1 MKVFLSLLLGLLPAL
16 LVLCPEISRAMSTD
30 KRPRDFGVSYR
41 WQAGSMPPPYHFEYT
56 ITIEARGHGEVVMIP
71 DYPAETVPRW
81 TESFTLSG
89 KELDK
94 LYRVMVNNGLFLQK
108 WRRLDRQPVGGSR
121 QALTVTASGKRIVIE
136 DRLVSTQETMAETM
150 YSAVT
155 SSVPKAIWDKLN
167 AQRERY
173 MQEHLRKRNESSPND
188 SVGSLFSASSCRSKS
203 SAIRM
208 DSGIGML
215 TRLMPSSEIR

>member
-1 MKVFLSLLLGLLPAL
+1 MKVLLSLSLGLLPAL
-16 LVLCPEISRAMSTD
+16 SILCPEISRATSTD

-89 KELDK
+89 QELDK
-94 LYRVMVNNGLFLQK
+94 LYRVMVNNDLFLQK

-136 DRLVSTQETMAETM
+136 DRLVSNQETMAETM

-155 SSVPKAIWDKLN
+155 SSVPKAIWDKLS

-173 MQEHLRKRNESSPND
+173 MQEHSRKRNESRPEN
-188 SVGSLFSASSCRSKS
+188 S
-203 SAIRM
+203 SALISNSVSVR
-208 DSGIGML
+208 
-215 TRLMPSSEIR
+215 RRC

>member
-1 MKVFLSLLLGLLPAL
+1 MKVFLSLSLALLPAL
-16 LVLCPEISRAMSTD
+16 SILCLQTSQATTTE

-41 WQAGSMPPPYHFEYT
+41 WQAGSLPPPYHFEYT
-56 ITIEARGHGEVVMIP
+56 ITIEPRGHGEVVMIP

-94 LYRVMVNNGLFLQK
+94 LYRVMVDNGVFLQK

-121 QALTVTASGKRIVIE
+121 QALTVTANGKRIVIE
-136 DRLVSTQETMAETM
+136 DRLVSNQETMAETI

-155 SSVPKAIWDKLN
+155 SSVPKAIWDKLS

-173 MQEHLRKRNESSPND
+173 MQEHSRKRNETRPEN
-188 SVGSLFSASSCRSKS
+188 SARS
-203 SAIRM
+203 
-208 DSGIGML
+208 G
-215 TRLMPSSEIR
+215 